1 MAGSAYGEGEVI
13 FREGDTGDCM
23 YSITKGK
30 VAVTVKGAAVASLH
44 EGDVFGERA
53 LMAGEERNATV
64 QCASKRCELAVL
76 RKKAFMKMM
85 KTTPEAQQGMMTL
98 RKQRTFKEMTGALR

>member
-1 MAGSAYGEGEVI
+1 MRKARS
-13 FREGDTGDCM
+13 
-23 YSITKGK
+23 
-30 VAVTVKGAAVASLH
+30 
-44 EGDVFGERA
+44 
-53 LMAGEERNATV
+53 
-64 QCASKRCELAVL
+64 ASKRCELAVL